1 MNWSNREMEGTKDR
15 SLHRHQDR
23 AQRCNEKELGMME
36 AEEKIKARA
45 IDARAILRLPTWQR
59 CTDQFHTP
67 TIRNSEHHHDNLDN

>member
-1 MNWSNREMEGTKDR
+1 
-15 SLHRHQDR
+15 
-23 AQRCNEKELGMME
+23 MME

-45 IDARAILRLPTWQR
+45 IGARAIIRLPTWQR